1 MRLAAGMSTWLGVG
15 NGAAS
20 ARQAAARSV
29 RNSVADRRRI
39 GFGRIVM
46 ALRHGGTKAIMQAGR
61 KTSQVGGFR
70 KRTVRHIY
78 DRSNLENAFVWSVAA
93 GLSESLTVLNKF
105 GPSGHGEAQV
115 QYLDGD
121 FRVISPGTY
130 VRCAIT
136 DVRIPLDE
144 LKYWSVD
151 LQEAYSV
158 PTAVLQRHFP
168 GALKTR
174 S

>member
-1 MRLAAGMSTWLGVG
+1 MNV
-15 NGAAS
+15 
-20 ARQAAARSV
+20 
-29 RNSVADRRRI
+29 
-39 GFGRIVM
+39 
-46 ALRHGGTKAIMQAGR
+46 AGR
-61 KTSQVGGFR
+61 YV
-70 KRTVRHIY
+70 
-78 DRSNLENAFVWSVAA
+78 A

-144 LKYWSVD
+144 LKYWSDD

-168 GALKTR
+168 GALKSEGCAVLRRVR
-174 S
+174 SEERRGG

>member
-1 MRLAAGMSTWLGVG
+1 
-15 NGAAS
+15 
-20 ARQAAARSV
+20 
-29 RNSVADRRRI
+29 
-39 GFGRIVM
+39 
-46 ALRHGGTKAIMQAGR
+46 
-61 KTSQVGGFR
+61 
-70 KRTVRHIY
+70 
-78 DRSNLENAFVWSVAA
+78 
-93 GLSESLTVLNKF
+93 VLNKF
-105 GPSGHGEAQV
+105 VPSGQGEAQV

-136 DVRIPLDE
+136 DARIPLDE

-158 PTAVLQRHFP
+158 PNAVLQRHFP
-168 GALKTR
+168 GEVKGQ

>member
-1 MRLAAGMSTWLGVG
+1 ML
-15 NGAAS
+15 
-20 ARQAAARSV
+20 
-29 RNSVADRRRI
+29 NS
-39 GFGRIVM
+39 
-46 ALRHGGTKAIMQAGR
+46 
-61 KTSQVGGFR
+61 SQIGGFDGRTLLPIYGNRFKGNRR
-70 KRTVRHIY
+70 K
-78 DRSNLENAFVWSVAA
+78 
-93 GLSESLTVLNKF
+93 LSENSQVLNKS
-105 GPSGHGEAQV
+105 GPAGHGEAQL

-151 LQEAYSV
+151 LQEAYAL
-158 PTAVLQRHFP
+158 PGAVLQRHFP
-168 GALKTR
+168 GALK

>member
-1 MRLAAGMSTWLGVG
+1 MIDRIRKIHPRPAC
-15 NGAAS
+15 
-20 ARQAAARSV
+20 ARP
-29 RNSVADRRRI
+29 I
-39 GFGRIVM
+39 GEF
-46 ALRHGGTKAIMQAGR
+46 A
-61 KTSQVGGFR
+61 
-70 KRTVRHIY
+70 
-78 DRSNLENAFVWSVAA
+78 
-93 GLSESLTVLNKF
+93 VLNKF

-168 GALKTR
+168 GALKTQD
-174 S
+174 

>member
-1 MRLAAGMSTWLGVG
+1 MI
-15 NGAAS
+15 
-20 ARQAAARSV
+20 
-29 RNSVADRRRI
+29 DRIRKI
-39 GFGRIVM
+39 Q
-46 ALRHGGTKAIMQAGR
+46 LRPAHAGR
-61 KTSQVGGFR
+61 SIG
-70 KRTVRHIY
+70 
-78 DRSNLENAFVWSVAA
+78 E
-93 GLSESLTVLNKF
+93 LTVLNKF

-168 GALKTR
+168 GALK
-174 S
+174 SAS